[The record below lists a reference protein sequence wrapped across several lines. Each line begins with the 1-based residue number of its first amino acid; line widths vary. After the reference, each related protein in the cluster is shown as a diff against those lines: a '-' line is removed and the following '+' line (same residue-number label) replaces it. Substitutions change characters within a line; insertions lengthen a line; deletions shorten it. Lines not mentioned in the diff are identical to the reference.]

1 MILFHND
8 CHPLPLSRRKY
19 DLEQKGIGMYYE
31 MPTTKNFDRHSRRL
45 WQASQVQLV
54 LANRRLSQQQP
65 GSLQRACSR
74 AASVYSAPKGTFF
87 ATL

>member
-1 MILFHND
+1 
-8 CHPLPLSRRKY
+8 
-19 DLEQKGIGMYYE
+19 MYYE
-31 MPTTKNFDRHSRRL
+31 MPTTKNFKRHFRRL